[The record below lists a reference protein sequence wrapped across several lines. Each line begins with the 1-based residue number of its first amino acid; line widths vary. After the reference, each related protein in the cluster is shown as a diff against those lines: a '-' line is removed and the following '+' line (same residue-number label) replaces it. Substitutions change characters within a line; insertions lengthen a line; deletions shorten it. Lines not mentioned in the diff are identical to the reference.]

1 MAQIRSGWLTI
12 LPSGRWYLQGVNKYK
27 IPGLYKQKRLLA
39 KLGPDSIQKPIHLGA
54 PPQQPHRVRTKVYW
68 AVSNDRLTIG
78 PIVGIMTVGDGTTF
92 KGNRENFKDIIH
104 SGRLLGA
111 LVYVFTP
118 RGIDWEKKRIQGY
131 LYNQEHDSWLEV
143 VMPFPHVVYNRVPTR
158 KLETKDEVKQT
169 LDQLARLE
177 NVTLFNRHFFN
188 KHTLFQILEKKPEI
202 RQYLPDTKVLST
214 YTQFRSFA
222 MQHRFVYLK
231 PTLGKAGKGIM
242 RVERRNSHWRLRRVH
257 EQKSI
262 TRHFLKLDDLW
273 RNVKQ
278 KTRGSRYIIQ
288 QGIQLAQYKKRPF
301 DVRVLIQK
309 DGSGEWGVTGV
320 GIRRAGANSITTHVP
335 RGGSI
340 LPTTKVLQDL
350 FKDQADEVYQHIE
363 LTALTIARILNEEID
378 DLAEMSMDLGLTSE
392 GKLWFFEANAK
403 PEKFDEPSIRRSSL
417 ANLIHY
423 SQYVSA
429 FMAQ

>member
-1 MAQIRSGWLTI
+1 MAHIRSGWLTI
-12 LPSGRWYLQGVNKYK
+12 LPSGRWYLQGVKKYK

-39 KLGPDSIQKPIHLGA
+39 DLGPDSIQKPIYLGA
-54 PPQQPHRVRTKVYW
+54 PPAQPCRIRTKVFW
-68 AVSNDRLTIG
+68 AMSNDRLTIG
-78 PIVGIMTVGDGTTF
+78 PIVGIMTVGDGISF

-104 SGRLLGA
+104 SGKRLGA

-118 RGIDWEKKRIQGY
+118 GGIDWEKKQIQGF
-131 LYNQEHDSWLEV
+131 LYDEEHDRWLES

-158 KLETKDEVKQT
+158 KSETRIEVKHT
-169 LDQLARLE
+169 LDLLSELE

-188 KHTLFQILEKKPEI
+188 KHTLFQILEKNPEI
-202 RQYLPDTKVLST
+202 RQYLPETMALSN

-222 MQHRFVYLK
+222 MQHPFVYLK

-242 RVERRNSHWRLRRVH
+242 RVERRQQRWRLRRVY

-262 TRHFLKLDDLW
+262 VSQFQRLDDLW
-273 RNVKQ
+273 RKVKQ
-278 KTRGSRYIIQ
+278 KTRGHRYILQ
-288 QGIQLAQYKKRPF
+288 QGIELAHYKRRPF

-309 DGSGEWGVTGV
+309 NGSGEWGITGV

-340 LPTTKVLQDL
+340 LPTDKVLQAI
-350 FKDQADEVYQHIE
+350 FKERADEVYQHIE
-363 LTALTIARILNEEID
+363 QTALAIARILNDEID
-378 DLAEMSMDLGLTSE
+378 DLAEMSMDLGLTAE

-403 PEKFDEPSIRRSSL
+403 PEKFDEPTIRRSSL

-429 FMAQ
+429 FVAQ